1 MWPKRDLIDL
11 LGIDHPIVQAPM
23 GGESTPAM
31 VVAVSNAGGLGGL
44 GCSFMSMEEL
54 RTKAEEIRSGTNRP
68 FNFNFFA
75 HPEPREDPD
84 LDAETRA
91 RVAPFYEELGLD
103 SVPEHGEAPCETF
116 NEAKLSV
123 LLDIRPK
130 ITSFHFGLPPRDMVK
145 ALQDAGSLIFCS
157 ATTVAEARFLNES
170 GVDAI
175 IAQGWEAGGH
185 RGTFETSF
193 EDFGVGTMALVPQ
206 IVDAVDVPV
215 IAAGGIADGR
225 GIAAAFALG
234 ASGVQMGTAFLSCPE
249 ASISDDHRAALR
261 QARDDDT
268 RLTRAF
274 SGRPARAK
282 NNRYIEAMAEQRTA
296 LPDFPTM
303 YGFTDPLSQ
312 ASAKR
317 GDGGFQSLLYGQAAA
332 LNRELPAADL
342 MERLIDE
349 AQRALKPGS

>member
-1 MWPKRDLIDL
+1 
-11 LGIDHPIVQAPM
+11 M
-23 GGESTPAM
+23 GGESTPALA
-31 VVAVSNAGGLGGL
+31 VAVGNAGGLGGV
-44 GCSFMSMEEL
+44 GCSFMTLEEI
-54 RTKAEEIRSGTNRP
+54 RTVAEQIRSGTNRP
-68 FNFNFFA
+68 FNLNFFA
-75 HPEPREDPD
+75 HPAPEEN
-84 LDAETRA
+84 AQINAKTRSHL
-91 RVAPFYEELGLD
+91 APFYEELGLED
-103 SVPEHGEAPCETF
+103 MPEQGEAPCDTF
-116 NEAKLSV
+116 NERTLAV

-130 ITSFHFGLPPRDMVK
+130 VTSFHFGLPPLDMVK
-145 ALQDAGSLIFCS
+145 ALQDIDSVILCS
-157 ATTVAEARFLNES
+157 ATTVAEARILCDA
-170 GVDAI
+170 GVNAI

-185 RGTFETSF
+185 RGTFDMSF

-249 ASISDDHRAALR
+249 ANISDTDREELR
-261 QARDDDT
+261 RARDDDT

-282 NNRYIEAMAEQRTA
+282 NNRYIEAMAERRTP

-303 YGFTDPLSQ
+303 YGFTDPLMQ
-312 ASAKR
+312 ASSNT
-317 GDGGFQSLLYGQAAA
+317 GNLDFQFTLYGQAAA

-342 MERLIDE
+342 MEHLIDE
-349 AQRALKPGS
+349 AREALNLQ